1 MTIKEL
7 DPQIVW
13 KNFYALTQIPRPSKH
28 EELAVEYMY
37 NWGKEHGLETI
48 KDEVGNIIIRKPA
61 TPGCENMKGVILQG
75 HIDMV
80 PQKNNDTVHDF
91 EKDPIQPWID
101 GEWVKAKGTTLGAD
115 NGLGLAMAMAVLE
128 STDLKHGPI
137 ELLCTIDEETGM
149 TGAMALKP
157 GVLEGDIL
165 INLDSE
171 TEGELYVGCAGGLDA
186 SAAATYVPAEAPEA
200 HECWSLAVKGFKGGH
215 SGMDIILCRGNA
227 NKIAARVLY
236 ALMTK
241 ADVKLLDLEGGTL
254 RNAIPREAFATVY
267 VPEAKVAEAQK
278 VFAEVSAAIKAEYAG
293 TDPDAEFIFKPYEC
307 AEGECCCHGDECK
320 YVPEAD
326 ALRFVRAILACPDGV
341 ERMSSEMAGL
351 VETSNNLAM
360 VKIEG
365 GEFSVKTLMR
375 SSVDTAKDALAQ
387 KFESVFALAG
397 VETSFAGGYSGWAP
411 NPDSAILAT
420 MKKVYNDLYGK
431 EPAVMAIHAGLECGI
446 LSGAYPNWDMVSC
459 GPTLMSPHSP
469 DERANIPSVAKCW
482 EFLKAVLENIPVK

>member
-1 MTIKEL
+1 MSIQNL

-13 KNFYALTQIPRPSKH
+13 KNFYDLTQIPRPSKH

-37 NWGKEHGLETI
+37 NWGKAHGLETI
-48 KDEVGNIIIRKPA
+48 KDEIGNIVIRKPA
-61 TPGCENMKGVILQG
+61 TPGFENRKGVILQG

-91 EKDPIQPWID
+91 EKDPIQTWID

-115 NGLGLAMAMAVLE
+115 NGLGVAMGMAVLE
-128 STDLKHGPI
+128 SYNLQHGPI
-137 ELLCTIDEETGM
+137 ELLVTVDEETGM
-149 TGAMALKP
+149 TGANALKP
-157 GVLEGDIL
+157 GLLQGDIL

-186 SAAATYVPAEAPEA
+186 TASATYVPAEYDKNWL
-200 HECWSLAVKGFKGGH
+200 CYSLAVKGFKGGH
-215 SGMDIILCRGNA
+215 SGMDIILYRGNA
-227 NKIAARVLY
+227 NKVAARVLY

-241 ADVKLLDLEGGTL
+241 AGVKLLDFEGGTL

-267 VPEAKVAEAQK
+267 VPADKLAEAEK

-293 TDPDAEFIFKPYEC
+293 TDPDSEFIFKPYEC
-307 AEGECCCHGDECK
+307 AEGECCCGGDECK

-326 ALRFVRAILACPDGV
+326 AIRFVRAIIACPDGV

-365 GEFSVKTLMR
+365 GQFSVKTLMR
-375 SSVDTAKDALAQ
+375 SSVDTAKEALAQ
-387 KFESVFALAG
+387 KFESIFALAG
-397 VETSFAGGYSGWAP
+397 IETSFAGGYSGWAP

-420 MKKVYNDLYGK
+420 MKKVYNDLYDK

-446 LSGAYPNWDMVSC
+446 LSGAYPHWDMVSC

>member
-1 MTIKEL
+1 MIQNL

-37 NWGKEHGLETI
+37 NWGVSHGLETI
-48 KDEVGNIIIRKPA
+48 KDEIGNIVIRKPA

-80 PQKNNDTVHDF
+80 PQKNADTVHDF
-91 EKDPIQPWID
+91 EKDPIQTWID

-115 NGLGLAMAMAVLE
+115 NGLGVAMGMAVLE

-137 ELLCTIDEETGM
+137 ELLITVDEETGM
-149 TGAMALKP
+149 TGANALKP
-157 GVLEGDIL
+157 GLLQGDIL

-186 SAAATYVPAEAPEA
+186 SASATYVPAEAPEA
-200 HECWSLAVKGFKGGH
+200 HQCWSLAVKGFKGGH

-227 NKIAARVLY
+227 NKVAARILY

-267 VPEAKVAEAQK
+267 IPEAKVAEAEK

-293 TDPDAEFIFKPYEC
+293 TDPDSEFIFKPYEC

-326 ALRFVRAILACPDGV
+326 AIRFIRAIIACPDGV
-341 ERMSSEMAGL
+341 ERMSSEMPGL

-360 VKIEG
+360 VKIEA

-387 KFESVFALAG
+387 KFEAIFALAG
-397 VETSFAGGYSGWAP
+397 IESSFAGGYSGWAP

-431 EPAVMAIHAGLECGI
+431 EPAVMAIHAGL
-446 LSGAYPNWDMVSC
+446 GAYPHWDMVSC

-482 EFLKAVLENIPVK
+482 EFLKAVLANIPVK

>member
-37 NWGKEHGLETI
+37 NWGKDHGLETI

-91 EKDPIQPWID
+91 EKDPIQTWID

-128 STDLKHGPI
+128 SSDLKHGPI

-186 SAAATYVPAEAPEA
+186 SASATYVPAEAPEA

-236 ALMTK
+236 ALMNQ

-267 VPEAKVAEAQK
+267 VPAAKVAEAQK
-278 VFAEVSAAIKAEYAG
+278 VFAEVSSAIKAEYAG
-293 TDPDAEFIFKPYEC
+293 TDPDSEFIFKPYEC

-360 VKIEG
+360 VKIEA

-375 SSVDTAKDALAQ
+375 SSVDSAKEALAA

-397 VETSFAGGYSGWAP
+397 IETSFAGGYSGWAP
-411 NPDSAILAT
+411 NPESAILAT

-446 LSGAYPNWDMVSC
+446 LSGAYPHWDMVSC

-482 EFLKAVLENIPVK
+482 EFLQAVLANIPVK